1 MVALALTA
9 LKATKVLEGLLRPAP
24 PEEKI
29 SDFRFEHWYQ
39 DGWCWAAATTM
50 VQRLLVAAASVD
62 GDLST
67 LGAIAE
73 LFGAEWLPSDALA

>member
-1 MVALALTA
+1 MCPWFLLYS
-9 LKATKVLEGLLRPAP
+9 EGTV
-24 PEEKI
+24 EE
-29 SDFRFEHWYQ
+29 R
-39 DGWCWAAATTM
+39 AATTM